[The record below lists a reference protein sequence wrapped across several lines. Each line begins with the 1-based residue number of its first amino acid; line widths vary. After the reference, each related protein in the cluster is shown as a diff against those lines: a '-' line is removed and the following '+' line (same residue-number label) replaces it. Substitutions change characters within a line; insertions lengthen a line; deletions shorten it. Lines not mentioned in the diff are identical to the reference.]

1 MQIDKKNALALEQRN
16 KELAALNVIAASI
29 NQTQNLDQA
38 LKIALSKIEVA
49 LGLQYSEI
57 WLLDKQNNSLVLR
70 THRGLPAEFVQQVPS
85 FKTGQGLAGT
95 VAQTKR
101 PLLITDLATN
111 PQYLRQRARR
121 YNLEGALGIPL
132 LAQEQV
138 VGVMNIFFHKLPRI
152 STETITNLEILG
164 HLIGTTIENAR
175 LFEKLQQQTK
185 ELSALYETALAT
197 GSVLD
202 TDILLHRLREQTQKS
217 ISPDAL
223 MVALY
228 KRDTNQ
234 FEIALA
240 CEREKIITPQTDS
253 GYSFK
258 KGGLFSEVMR
268 SRQPLLVT
276 DLQSHYVSSAP
287 ELISR
292 PVRTW
297 LGVPLIARNQI
308 IGVVSIQSF
317 KPYAFSQT
325 ERRFLEAIASQVAVA
340 LDNAR
345 LFESERRRRQ
355 EIEVVQR
362 SSLSLIASLELPQV
376 LEAILKATLNLIP
389 AMDTHI
395 FLYSDEKNLS
405 FGAAMWADGRRL
417 GHPFSEPRQHG
428 LTYTVASSGKMI
440 IVEDMKTHPLF
451 SNTPSDWNGSIL
463 GIPLKIGNRV
473 VGVMSVAFPQARRFS
488 QADLDTLNLLAA
500 QAAIAIEN
508 ARLFERSQKEIDK
521 RKETTEA
528 LRKSEEKY
536 RLLIEQ
542 SNDAIYFLRNNRL
555 ELVNRKFEEIF
566 GYSKAEVTA
575 PTFEPMSLVAPKS
588 RQFILERQ
596 KKQARGE
603 MLPAR
608 YEFTALHKSGRE
620 VEIELS
626 VSEFIYQD
634 SMAVQGI
641 LRDVSDRKRFET
653 QLRQAQKME
662 AISQLAGGIAHDFNN
677 ILMSIN
683 GLTSLSLKN
692 TPPETPLHN
701 DLKTIHSQT
710 ERAARLVNQLLT
722 FAQRQSLET
731 KPLNL
736 NQVIRELSDLLQRA
750 VGKNIKMST
759 LLADDLLDIHGDIN
773 ALEQILTGL
782 YLNAGDAMQ
791 GEGNIQITTQ
801 NIYLD
806 EAFCQS
812 LPSAVPGQY
821 VLLSVSD
828 TGGGMDEETL
838 ARIYDPFFTTK
849 EVGKGTGLGLAVIFS
864 LMQQLH
870 GFIEV
875 RSVQGQGS
883 TFNLYFP
890 ATASSIEQLPSKHSK
905 STITMSSQRILLI
918 EDEPVLRKVV
928 TQVLERTGYQVTATH
943 SGQKAFDLLKS
954 GQIIAD
960 LIITDFSMPKMKGDE
975 LYTAVKTLD
984 LSPEPQFIF
993 ISGYGKADIE
1003 TQLQVDPATQI
1014 EFISKPFSSATLI
1027 SKIKAVLNR

>member
-1 MQIDKKNALALEQRN
+1 MDKKNALTFEQRN

-38 LKIALSKIEVA
+38 LKTALAKIEA
-49 LGLQYSEI
+49 AFGLQYSEI
-57 WLLDKQNNSLVLR
+57 WLLDKQHNSLFLR
-70 THRGLPAEFVQQVPS
+70 THRGLPTEFTRQVPS
-85 FKTGQGLAGT
+85 FKIGQGLAGT
-95 VAQTKR
+95 VAKTKR

-111 PQYLRQRARR
+111 LQFLRQRAKR
-121 YNLEGALGIPL
+121 YNLQGALGIPL

-138 VGVMNIFFHKLPRI
+138 VGVMNIFFRKSPRI
-152 STETITNLEILG
+152 STETITSLETVG
-164 HLIGTTIENAR
+164 HLIGATIENAR
-175 LFEKLQQQTK
+175 LFDKLQKQTK

-202 TDILLHRLREQTQKS
+202 TDILLHRLHEQTQKS

-223 MVALY
+223 IVALY
-228 KRDTNQ
+228 KHDINQ
-234 FEIALA
+234 FEIALV
-240 CEREKIITPQTDS
+240 CEHGKIITPQTNS

-276 DLQSHYVSSAP
+276 DLQSHHISSVP
-287 ELISR
+287 ELISH
-292 PVRTW
+292 PARTW

-325 ERRFLEAIASQVAVA
+325 ERRFLEAIANQVAVA

-355 EIEVVQR
+355 EIEAVQR
-362 SSLSLIASLELPQV
+362 GSLSLIASLELPQV

-395 FLYSDEKNLS
+395 FLYSDEKKLT

-417 GHPFSEPRQHG
+417 SHPFSEPRPHG
-428 LTYTVASSGKMI
+428 LTYTVARSGKMI

-451 SNTPSDWNGSIL
+451 SDTPSEWDGSIL

-473 VGVMSVAFPQARRFS
+473 VGVMSIAFQQARRFP
-488 QADLDTLNLLAA
+488 QTDLDTLNLLAV

-508 ARLFERSQKEIDK
+508 ARLFERSQKEINR

-528 LRKSEEKY
+528 LRKNEEKY

-542 SNDAIYFLRNNRL
+542 SNDAIYFLRKNRF

-575 PTFEPMSLVAPKS
+575 PTFDPISLVAPKS
-588 RQFILERQ
+588 RQFIIERQ
-596 KKQARGE
+596 KKLMRGE
-603 MLPAR
+603 MLSAR

-626 VSEFIYQD
+626 VSKFIYRD

-641 LRDVSDRKRFET
+641 LRDISDRKRFET

-683 GLTSLSLKN
+683 GLTTLSLKN
-692 TPPETPLHN
+692 TQPETSLYN

-736 NQVIRELSDLLQRA
+736 NQVIRGLSDLLQRA
-750 VGKNIKMST
+750 VGKNIKMSM
-759 LLADDLLDIHGDIN
+759 LLADNLLDIHGDIS

-806 EAFCQS
+806 EAYCQA
-812 LPSAVPGQY
+812 LPSATPGQY

-828 TGGGMDEETL
+828 TGEGMDEETL

-849 EVGKGTGLGLAVIFS
+849 EVGKGTGLGLAVTFG

-875 RSVQGQGS
+875 HSVQGQGS

-890 ATASSIEQLPSKHSK
+890 AMASQIEQLPPKQNKPLTASNK
-905 STITMSSQRILLI
+905 TILLI

-928 TQVLERTGYQVTATH
+928 TQVLKRAGYQVTAMH
-943 SGQKAFDLLKS
+943 DSQEAFNLLKS
-954 GQIIAD
+954 NKIITD
-960 LIITDFSMPKMKGDE
+960 LIITDFIMPKMRGDE
-975 LYTAVKTLD
+975 LYKAVKTLN
-984 LSPEPQFIF
+984 LSPKPQFIF
-993 ISGYGKADIE
+993 ISGYEKADIE
-1003 TQLQVDPATQI
+1003 TQLQVDLTTQI
-1014 EFISKPFSSATLI
+1014 EFINKPFSSATLI
-1027 SKIKAVLNR
+1027 SKIEEVLAVKC

>member
-38 LKIALSKIEVA
+38 LKIALAKIEAA

-57 WLLDKQNNSLVLR
+57 WLLDKQNKSLVLR

-85 FKTGQGLAGT
+85 FKKGQGLAGT

-101 PLLITDLATN
+101 PLLITDLAAN

-138 VGVMNIFFHKLPRI
+138 VGVMNIFFRKSPRV
-152 STETITNLEILG
+152 STETVTNLETLG
-164 HLIGTTIENAR
+164 HLIGATIENAR

-240 CEREKIITPQTDS
+240 CERGKIITPQPNS

-268 SRQPLLVT
+268 SRQPLLVP
-276 DLQSHYVSSAP
+276 DLQSHHLSSAP
-287 ELISR
+287 ELISH
-292 PVRTW
+292 PARTW

-317 KPYAFSQT
+317 KPYAFNQA
-325 ERRFLEAIASQVAVA
+325 ERRFLEAIANQVAIA

-355 EIEVVQR
+355 EIEAVQR

-376 LEAILKATLNLIP
+376 LEAILKATLNLMP

-395 FLYSDEKNLS
+395 FLYSDEQKLS

-417 GHPFSEPRQHG
+417 DHPFAEPRQHG
-428 LTYTVASSGKMI
+428 LTYTVARSGKMI

-451 SNTPSDWNGSIL
+451 SNAPAEWDGSIL
-463 GIPLKIGNRV
+463 GIPLKIGTRV
-473 VGVMSVAFPQARRFS
+473 AGVMSIAFPPAYHFPQT
-488 QADLDTLNLLAA
+488 DLDTLNLLAA
-500 QAAIAIEN
+500 QAAIAIEH
-508 ARLFERSQKEIDK
+508 ARLFEQAQKEIDK

-528 LRKSEEKY
+528 LQKSEEKY

-542 SNDAIYFLRNNRL
+542 SNDAIYFLRNNRF
-555 ELVNRKFEEIF
+555 ELVNRKFEEVF

-575 PTFEPMSLVAPKS
+575 PAFEPMSLIAPKS

-603 MLPAR
+603 ALPTR

-620 VEIELS
+620 VEVELS
-626 VSEFIYQD
+626 VSGFVYQD

-641 LRDVSDRKRFET
+641 LRDISARKRFET
-653 QLRQAQKME
+653 QFRQAQKME

-683 GLTSLSLKN
+683 GLTTLSLKN
-692 TPPETPLHN
+692 TQPETSLYN

-722 FAQRQSLET
+722 FARRQSLET
-731 KPLNL
+731 KALNL

-759 LLADDLLDIHGDIN
+759 LLDNNLLDIHGDIS

-791 GEGNIQITTQ
+791 GEGSVRLTTQ

-806 EAFCQS
+806 EAYCQA
-812 LPSAVPGQY
+812 LPSTAPGQY

-828 TGGGMDEETL
+828 TGEGMDEETM

-890 ATASSIEQLPSKHSK
+890 AITHPDDPLPFEQNKPAAM
-905 STITMSSQRILLI
+905 ISQRILLI

-928 TQVLERTGYQVTATH
+928 AQVLEQAGYQVTVARN
-943 SGQKAFDLLKS
+943 GQEAFDLLKS
-954 GQIIAD
+954 SQIITD
-960 LIITDFSMPKMKGDE
+960 LIITDFIMPKMRGDE
-975 LYTAVKTLD
+975 LYKAVKALD

-1003 TQLQVDPATQI
+1003 TQLQVDLATQI

-1027 SKIKAVLNR
+1027 NKIKELLV

>member
-1 MQIDKKNALALEQRN
+1 MDKKNTLEQRN
-16 KELAALNVIAASI
+16 EELAALNAIAASI
-29 NQTQNLDQA
+29 NQTRNLDQA
-38 LKIALSKIEVA
+38 LKLALDKIEA
-49 LGLQYSEI
+49 AFGLQYSEI
-57 WLLDKQNNSLVLR
+57 WLLDKQKNSLFLR
-70 THRGLPAEFVQQVPS
+70 THRGLPTEFVQQVPS
-85 FKTGQGLAGT
+85 FKTGQGLTGT
-95 VAQTKR
+95 VAKTKR

-111 PQYLRQRARR
+111 LKYLRQRARR
-121 YNLEGALGIPL
+121 YNLQGALGIPL

-138 VGVMNIFFHKLPRI
+138 VGVMNIFFRKSPRI
-152 STETITNLEILG
+152 STETVTSLETVG
-164 HLIGTTIENAR
+164 HLIGAAIENAG
-175 LFEKLQQQTK
+175 LFDKLQKQTQ

-202 TDILLHRLREQTQKS
+202 TDILLRRLHEQTQKS

-228 KRDTNQ
+228 KHDTDQ
-234 FEIALA
+234 FEIALT
-240 CEREKIITPQTDS
+240 CEQGKIIKPQINS
-253 GYSFK
+253 SYSFE

-276 DLQSHYVSSAP
+276 DMQSHYISAAP
-287 ELISR
+287 ELISQST
-292 PVRTW
+292 RTW

-325 ERRFLEAIASQVAVA
+325 ERRFLEAIAGQVAVA

-355 EIEVVQR
+355 EIEAVQR
-362 SSLSLIASLELPQV
+362 GSLSLIASLELPQV

-395 FLYSDEKNLS
+395 FLYSDEKKLT

-417 GHPFSEPRQHG
+417 DHPFSEPRQHG
-428 LTYTVASSGKMI
+428 LTYTVARSGKMI
-440 IVEDMKTHPLF
+440 IVEDMKTHSLF
-451 SNTPSDWNGSIL
+451 SNTPSEWDGSIL

-473 VGVMSVAFPQARRFS
+473 VGVMSIAFSQARRFPQS
-488 QADLDTLNLLAA
+488 DLDTLNLLAA

-508 ARLFERSQKEIDK
+508 ARLFERSQQEINK

-542 SNDAIYFLRNNRL
+542 SNDAIYFLRNDRF
-555 ELVNRKFEEIF
+555 ELVNRKFEELF
-566 GYSKAEVTA
+566 GYSKAEATA
-575 PTFEPMSLVAPKS
+575 STFSLMDLVASKS
-588 RQFILERQ
+588 RQLTLERQ
-596 KKQARGE
+596 EKRRRGE
-603 MLPAR
+603 TLPSR

-620 VEIELS
+620 FEVELS
-626 VSEFIYQD
+626 VSEFVYQD

-641 LRDVSDRKRFET
+641 LRDISDRKRFET

-662 AISQLAGGIAHDFNN
+662 SISQLAGGIAHDFNN

-683 GLTSLSLKN
+683 GLTTLSLKN
-692 TPPETPLHN
+692 AQPETSLHN

-722 FAQRQSLET
+722 FARRQSLET
-731 KPLNL
+731 KALNL
-736 NQVIRELSDLLQRA
+736 NRVIRELSELLQRI
-750 VGKNIKMST
+750 VGKNINMGTALDSN
-759 LLADDLLDIHGDIN
+759 LLDIHGDIG

-806 EAFCQS
+806 EAYCQA
-812 LPSAVPGQY
+812 LPSAAPGQY
-821 VLLSVSD
+821 VLLSISD
-828 TGGGMDEETL
+828 TGSGMDEETL

-849 EVGKGTGLGLAVIFS
+849 EVGKGTGLGLAVTFG

-875 RSVQGQGS
+875 SSSQGQGS
-883 TFNLYFP
+883 AFNLYFP
-890 ATASSIEQLPSKHSK
+890 AIVHPDEPLPFEQNKPVAIISK
-905 STITMSSQRILLI
+905 RILLI

-928 TQVLERTGYQVTATH
+928 AQVLERDGYQVTTAH
-943 SGQKAFDLLKS
+943 NGQEAFDLLKS
-954 GQIIAD
+954 GQIITD
-960 LIITDFSMPKMKGDE
+960 LIITDFIMPKMRGDE
-975 LYTAVKTLD
+975 LYKAVKTLD

-993 ISGYGKADIE
+993 VSGYGKADIE
-1003 TQLQVDPATQI
+1003 TQLQVDLATQI
-1014 EFISKPFSSATLI
+1014 EFISKPFSSDTLI
-1027 SKIKAVLNR
+1027 SKIEEILA